1 MFSLCDFSF
10 YRFIIIFSFK
20 IQARACKTCLYGALS
35 KASGL
40 LIYLVSL
47 TAGGVLVSEFSLRI
61 NQIASSSTTQKKKNK
76 DARIFKK
83 RTLRD

>member
-10 YRFIIIFSFK
+10 YCFIIIFSFK
-20 IQARACKTCLYGALS
+20 IQARDCKTCLYGALS

-47 TAGGVLVSEFSLRI
+47 TAG
-61 NQIASSSTTQKKKNK
+61 
-76 DARIFKK
+76 
-83 RTLRD
+83 